1 MNDEQAISCAQY
13 ITWAM
18 AIVGWIITMAV
29 AWAVLR
35 KNARNTWTGDI
46 KKVLIEL
53 EDESVS
59 FWMGDNSDMDLLDLK
74 KLRRK
79 IKEITALAM
88 EIKDYGGPNY
98 PKDKFIQLRRS
109 VTTEKYHQ
117 DQSDVLDRKL
127 LPNDNRI
134 TEISDVCSDLR
145 ALYKRDKKMFF

>member
-1 MNDEQAISCAQY
+1 
-13 ITWAM
+13 
-18 AIVGWIITMAV
+18 
-29 AWAVLR
+29 
-35 KNARNTWTGDI
+35 
-46 KKVLIEL
+46 
-53 EDESVS
+53 
-59 FWMGDNSDMDLLDLK
+59 
-74 KLRRK
+74 
-79 IKEITALAM
+79 M